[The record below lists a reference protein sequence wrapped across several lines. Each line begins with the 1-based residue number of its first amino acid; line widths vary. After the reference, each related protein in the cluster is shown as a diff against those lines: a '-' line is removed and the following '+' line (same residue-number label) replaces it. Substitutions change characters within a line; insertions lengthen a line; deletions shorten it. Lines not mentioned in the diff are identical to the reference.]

1 MRIVTRPDF
10 DGIVCAVLLHE
21 AENIDAD
28 IYWVEPSEIQ
38 SKKAI
43 IQTGDIIAN
52 LPFDANCS
60 LWFDHHVSNQPDK
73 SVKGAF
79 GIAPSAAG
87 IIFHYY
93 KQQGKFQDR
102 FEELIE
108 QTDMIDSADLTQD
121 QVKFPERYPYLLLS
135 MTIQNRGNSDQDYW
149 NKLVGMLR
157 KLPIERVLADS
168 EVRGRCDEVIR
179 ENAQFGQFLATHT
192 TLVKNISVTDFRS
205 LDTVPSGN
213 RFLTYSLF
221 PDTIASVKIRY
232 LGPEKD
238 QVLLSIGRSIFN
250 PGCRVNIGKL
260 LARFG
265 GGGHAGAGGCSLE
278 TATAQEK
285 IDRILE
291 IMTANEPEKKG

>member
-38 SKKAI
+38 NKKAI
-43 IQTGDIIAN
+43 IQKGDIIAN

-60 LWFDHHVSNQPDK
+60 LWFDHHVSNKPDK
-73 SVKGAF
+73 DVKGAF

-87 IIFHYY
+87 VIFHYY
-93 KQQGKFQDR
+93 KQQGKFKDR
-102 FEELIE
+102 FDKLIQ
-108 QTDMIDSADLTQD
+108 QTDMIDSADLTKD
-121 QVKFPERYPYLLLS
+121 QVQFPERYPYLLLS
-135 MTIQNRGNSDQDYW
+135 MTIQNRGDSDEAYW
-149 NKLVGMLR
+149 NKLVDMLG
-157 KLPIERVLADS
+157 KLPIESVLEDS
-168 EVRGRCDEVIR
+168 EVRERWEAVIR
-179 ENAQFGQFLATHT
+179 ENAQFGHFLTTHT
-192 TLVKNISVTDFRS
+192 IIVKKISVTDFRS

-232 LGPEKD
+232 LGPDKT
-238 QVLLSIGRSIFN
+238 QILLSIGRSIFN
-250 PGCRVNIGKL
+250 QGCRVNIGNM
-260 LARFG
+260 LAQFG

-278 TATAQEK
+278 AATAQEK

-291 IMTANEPEKKG
+291 IMTANEKEEVK